1 MSDPKQP
8 TSAPTEPTIT
18 LTRTPDYR
26 TSYANSVQIR
36 PSIWDFA
43 LIFGTLNQTAQ
54 DAIEVENFQGIYL
67 SPQQAKAL
75 YGLLGQNLAQYE
87 ASFGT
92 ISLDAP
98 KPSAVGSGQAGPRP
112 VQ

>member
-1 MSDPKQP
+1 MSEQNQP
-8 TSAPTEPTIT
+8 DARPEPRIT
-18 LTRTPDYR
+18 LTKTPDYR
-26 TSYANSVQIR
+26 SGYANSVQIR
-36 PSIWDFA
+36 PSMWDFA

-54 DAIEVENFQGIYL
+54 DVIEIENFQGVYL

-87 ASFGT
+87 AAFGA
-92 ISLDAP
+92 ISLDSP
-98 KPSAVGSGQAGPRP
+98 KSETPKFPVGPRP

>member
-1 MSDPKQP
+1 MSEPNQP
-8 TSAPTEPTIT
+8 APRTEPQIV
-18 LTRTPDYR
+18 LTRTPEYR
-26 TSYANSVQIR
+26 SGYANSVQIR
-36 PSIWDFA
+36 PSVWDFA
-43 LIFGTLNQTAQ
+43 LIFGTLNQTGP
-54 DAIEVENFQGIYL
+54 DTIEVENFQGIYL

-87 ASFGT
+87 GAFGT

-98 KPSAVGSGQAGPRP
+98 KAGVAPFPGGPRP